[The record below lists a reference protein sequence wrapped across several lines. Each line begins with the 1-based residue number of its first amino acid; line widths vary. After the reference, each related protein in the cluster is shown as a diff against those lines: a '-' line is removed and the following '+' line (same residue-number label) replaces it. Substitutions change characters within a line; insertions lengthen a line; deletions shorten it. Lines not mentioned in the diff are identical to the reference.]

1 MKIKNERPPAVAGKP
16 PGEKRLAV
24 ARLERRFLSLGK
36 AGRGGIGA
44 PRVGAKEEVALKG
57 DETGERREITGEKSG
72 ERMFQIARHEVPKH

>member
-1 MKIKNERPPAVAGKP
+1 MNGRPQSP
-16 PGEKRLAV
+16 ESRQ
-24 ARLERRFLSLGK
+24 ARSVSPSRVLSVVFLSLGK